1 MMANAK
7 RYLYVLA
14 AGDLIT
20 TVGSSAYMIVL
31 LLIVANYSR
40 NVFENGLVGDVSAI
54 PELLLGAVVGLTV
67 DRYSR
72 RKLML
77 AANMAM
83 AAISW
88 IPALFLHHMTVGY
101 YVLVLADLGVQIGN
115 LVDLSSH
122 NAYVKYLL
130 PDADIRWGEGIL
142 STMTSAG
149 FIAGLVVGI
158 MALHRIP
165 TSWYLIGN
173 AVTFGLMAVT
183 VWILPPDPRPLFHN
197 QSSFSVTALVEGIKF
212 FFRDNFLRY
221 YLIQAVFSNGAL
233 SIVLA
238 LLVFFVDRQDH
249 LMGHLLVPAIIVG
262 ISMGISGLVVSRW
275 PSRWSS
281 LWLIVP
287 GRLLT
292 VTGIV
297 LLLAARDAWSLG
309 LALGALFFGQN
320 MAQSTLT
327 SVRIRYTPLPMQGRV
342 ASVIGQL
349 SAAAGFVGVLL
360 VSLLGQMAHNPDLP
374 FWVAAGLVGTGLT
387 IFLAAY
393 IGRRFAVVPFSSGGP

>member
-1 MMANAK
+1 M
-7 RYLYVLA
+7 
-14 AGDLIT
+14 
-20 TVGSSAYMIVL
+20 
-31 LLIVANYSR
+31 
-40 NVFENGLVGDVSAI
+40 
-54 PELLLGAVVGLTV
+54 
-67 DRYSR
+67 
-72 RKLML
+72 
-77 AANMAM
+77 
-83 AAISW
+83 
-88 IPALFLHHMTVGY
+88 
-101 YVLVLADLGVQIGN
+101 QIGN

-130 PDADIRWGEGIL
+130 PDPDIRWGEGIL

-183 VWILPPDPRPLFHN
+183 VWILPPDPRFLFHN
-197 QSSFSVTALVEGIKF
+197 QSSFSVTALAEGIKF
-212 FFRDNFLRY
+212 FFHDNFLRY

-262 ISMGISGLVVSRW
+262 VSMGISGLVVSRW
-275 PSRWSS
+275 ASAWSS

-287 GRLLT
+287 GRLPT

-309 LALGALFFGQN
+309 LGLGALFFGQN

-360 VSLLGQMAHNPDLP
+360 VSLLGQIGHNPDLP

-393 IGRRFAVVPFSSGGP
+393 IGGRFAAAPFSAGGP